1 LRTADK
7 GNGVIR
13 CGFHHWQYNK
23 DGLAVGIPK
32 CKELFGV
39 TPRELDARLTPVEIE
54 TCGVLVFG
62 RFAGPGATQ
71 SLKDFLGPGYDII
84 RTLCVTEKAPHYL
97 ERKVAANW
105 KLCYQVTLDD
115 YHIVAVH
122 PTSFGKDGY
131 MDVKRIRYFRFGAHS
146 TFLEGGT
153 VEQMAAQCAKGNYKP
168 RNYCIMQYFP
178 NLILVQSPVVYN
190 WYVILEQYVPQAHD
204 RTLLRAWY
212 FPAPN
217 SPPVVKWWRCLKQKL
232 AAPFIP
238 LGMRLFWPKIL
249 KEDHDVCEL
258 QQTIAGQIGGTPIL
272 GLQEERIAWFERA
285 YQAAMGRAPAP
296 KA

>member
-1 LRTADK
+1 
-7 GNGVIR
+7 
-13 CGFHHWQYNK
+13 
-23 DGLAVGIPK
+23 
-32 CKELFGV
+32 
-39 TPRELDARLTPVEIE
+39 
-54 TCGVLVFG
+54 
-62 RFAGPGATQ
+62 
-71 SLKDFLGPGYDII
+71 
-84 RTLCVTEKAPHYL
+84 
-97 ERKVAANW
+97 
-105 KLCYQVTLDD
+105 
-115 YHIVAVH
+115 
-122 PTSFGKDGY
+122 
-131 MDVKRIRYFRFGAHS
+131 VKRIRYFRFGAHS

-190 WYVILEQYVPQAHD
+190 WYIILEQYVPQAHD

-217 SPPVVKWWRCLKQKL
+217 SPPVVKWWRRLKQKL

-258 QQTIAGQIGGTPIL
+258 QQTIAGQIDGSPIL

-285 YQAAMGRAPAP
+285 YQAAMGREPAP